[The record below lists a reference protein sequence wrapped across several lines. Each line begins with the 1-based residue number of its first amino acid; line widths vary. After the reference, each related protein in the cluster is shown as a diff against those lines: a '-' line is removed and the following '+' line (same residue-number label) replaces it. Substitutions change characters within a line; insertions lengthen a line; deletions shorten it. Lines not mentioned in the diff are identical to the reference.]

1 MSDQA
6 DHHPAEEL
14 LQQGNAAFNAGLLE
28 VADDLYR
35 RALPLFEAL
44 PDEGKVADVICNLGS
59 VAWERN
65 DLDEAER
72 LYDSARDRYE
82 AVRSYRAVALVSQ
95 LLATVPYGRGPFH
108 PPPHYYYRPLPPLPT
123 P

>member
-14 LQQGNAAFNAGLLE
+14 LQKGNAAFNAGLLE

-44 PDEGKVADVICNLGS
+44 HDEGKAGRRHLQPRQCRLG
-59 VAWERN
+59 AK
-65 DLDEAER
+65 
-72 LYDSARDRYE
+72 
-82 AVRSYRAVALVSQ
+82 RS
-95 LLATVPYGRGPFH
+95 GRGGAPV
-108 PPPHYYYRPLPPLPT
+108 RQRS
-123 P
+123 